1 MAGPGLRRASEPR
14 LLSGISS
21 VELGGDPAACSGNQ
35 QPGAKP
41 HIREGEGQRL
51 AALGWAG
58 LFAPGPQGHGTQP
71 WLASDSRFEI
81 NFLSETGD
89 IVFHIKPRFSSATMV
104 ANAFQGG
111 RWGQEEASSV
121 FPLVLGEPF
130 EMEVS
135 SDAEHFHVHAQE
147 HKVLQFA
154 HRHRPLA
161 AITRVQV
168 LSDHRLAQVELA
180 RKGLCWGWH
189 APAAPAGGA
198 SGCTLTRLCFA
209 WNLLDPGDS
218 PPPSLQPQP
227 SLQPRASFLR
237 SEYCPPRQPAFQS
250 PLAWDQFQPTGQ
262 SGNQGRRPG

>member
-1 MAGPGLRRASEPR
+1 MTAFARLGDDLSVQAHPATYHPPTQHSYRRALSACLPQTRGPAGSQALTSVLFQDHR
-14 LLSGISS
+14 LATPQRPGIQTGMQA
-21 VELGGDPAACSGNQ
+21 LGGMC
-35 QPGAKP
+35 
-41 HIREGEGQRL
+41 EGHCLEL
-51 AALGWAG
+51 STFEAFHAG
-58 LFAPGPQGHGTQP
+58 GLAPGWNLLVQGH
-71 WLASDSRFEI
+71 SDSGEDQFEI

-104 ANAFQGG
+104 ANTFQGG
-111 RWGQEEASSV
+111 RWGQEEVSSV

-180 RKGLCWGWH
+180 RKGLSWG
-189 APAAPAGGA
+189 AGG
-198 SGCTLTRLCFA
+198 
-209 WNLLDPGDS
+209 
-218 PPPSLQPQP
+218 
-227 SLQPRASFLR
+227 
-237 SEYCPPRQPAFQS
+237 Y
-250 PLAWDQFQPTGQ
+250 
-262 SGNQGRRPG
+262 